1 MIFIHTIT
9 RSVCGLTP
17 SDVKKLTLILLAV
30 FAITLSAMAQT
41 PFTQHVRTPR
51 AGEGK
56 VRIIQDS
63 IIEKVVNQPMTG
75 KTAKPGKTTG
85 KADKTTGKTDKTTT
99 KPKDDTATHHDNAAA
114 KHDNTEHE
122 NADDNDTNKHVGS
135 AKTTTMTAYRIQIFS
150 GSNSHQDKQKAY
162 DLAAKC
168 KEKFP
173 ELSVYTKFVSPRW
186 VCRVGDFKNLA
197 DAQNYA
203 SKIRAAH
210 FTREVR
216 IVKTTIR
223 VKL

>member
-30 FAITLSAMAQT
+30 FAITISAMAQT
-41 PFTQHVRTPR
+41 PFTQHVRTQR

-75 KTAKPGKTTG
+75 KTAKPG
-85 KADKTTGKTDKTTT
+85 KTTGKTDKTTT

>member
-41 PFTQHVRTPR
+41 PFTQHVRTQR

-85 KADKTTGKTDKTTT
+85 KADKTTT

>member
-41 PFTQHVRTPR
+41 PFTQHVRTQR

-85 KADKTTGKTDKTTT
+85 KTDKTTT
-99 KPKDDTATHHDNAAA
+99 KPKDDTATHPDNAAA

-122 NADDNDTNKHVGS
+122 NADNNETNKHVGS

>member
-1 MIFIHTIT
+1 M
-9 RSVCGLTP
+9 
-17 SDVKKLTLILLAV
+17 KKLTLILLAV
-30 FAITLSAMAQT
+30 FTITLSAMAQT
-41 PFTQHVRTPR
+41 PFTQHVRTQR

-75 KTAKPGKTTG
+75 KTAKPDKTTG
-85 KADKTTGKTDKTTT
+85 KADKTTT
-99 KPKDDTATHHDNAAA
+99 KPKDDTATHPDNAAA

-122 NADDNDTNKHVGS
+122 NADDNETNKHVGS

>member
-41 PFTQHVRTPR
+41 PFTQHVRTQR

-85 KADKTTGKTDKTTT
+85 KTEKTTT

-122 NADDNDTNKHVGS
+122 NADDNETNKHVGS

>member
-41 PFTQHVRTPR
+41 PFTQHVRTQR

-75 KTAKPGKTTG
+75 KTAKPGKT
-85 KADKTTGKTDKTTT
+85 KGKTDKTTT

-114 KHDNTEHE
+114 KHDHTEHE
-122 NADDNDTNKHVGS
+122 NADDNETNKHVGS

>member
-30 FAITLSAMAQT
+30 FAITISAMAQT
-41 PFTQHVRTPR
+41 PFTQHVRTQR

-85 KADKTTGKTDKTTT
+85 KTDKTTT
-99 KPKDDTATHHDNAAA
+99 KPKDDTATHPDNAAA

-122 NADDNDTNKHVGS
+122 NADNNETNKHVGS

>member
-41 PFTQHVRTPR
+41 PFTQHVRTQR

-85 KADKTTGKTDKTTT
+85 KTDKTTT
-99 KPKDDTATHHDNAAA
+99 KPKDHTATHPDNAAA

-122 NADDNDTNKHVGS
+122 NADDNETNKHVGS
-135 AKTTTMTAYRIQIFS
+135 PKTTTMTAYRIQIFS

>member
-1 MIFIHTIT
+1 
-9 RSVCGLTP
+9 
-17 SDVKKLTLILLAV
+17 
-30 FAITLSAMAQT
+30 
-41 PFTQHVRTPR
+41 
-51 AGEGK
+51 GK

-75 KTAKPGKTTG
+75 KTAKPG
-85 KADKTTGKTDKTTT
+85 KTTGKTDKTTT

-122 NADDNDTNKHVGS
+122 NADDNETNKHVGS

>member
-1 MIFIHTIT
+1 MICIHTVT

-30 FAITLSAMAQT
+30 FAITISAMAQT
-41 PFTQHVRTPR
+41 PFTQHVRTQR

-85 KADKTTGKTDKTTT
+85 KTDKTTT
-99 KPKDDTATHHDNAAA
+99 KPKDYTATHPDNAAA

-122 NADDNDTNKHVGS
+122 NADNNETNKHVGS

>member
-41 PFTQHVRTPR
+41 PFTQHVRTQR

-85 KADKTTGKTDKTTT
+85 KTDKTTT

-114 KHDNTEHE
+114 KHDHTEHE

>member
-41 PFTQHVRTPR
+41 PFTQHVRTQR

-75 KTAKPGKTTG
+75 KTAKPG
-85 KADKTTGKTDKTTT
+85 KTTGKTDKTTT

-122 NADDNDTNKHVGS
+122 NADDNETNKHVGS

>member
-1 MIFIHTIT
+1 MIFIHTKT

-30 FAITLSAMAQT
+30 VAITLSAMAQT
-41 PFTQHVRTPR
+41 PFTQHVRTQR

-75 KTAKPGKTTG
+75 KTAKPG
-85 KADKTTGKTDKTTT
+85 KTTGKTDKTTT

-122 NADDNDTNKHVGS
+122 NADDNETNKHVGS

>member
-1 MIFIHTIT
+1 M
-9 RSVCGLTP
+9 
-17 SDVKKLTLILLAV
+17 KKLTLILLAV

-41 PFTQHVRTPR
+41 PFTQHVRTQR

-75 KTAKPGKTTG
+75 KTAKPG
-85 KADKTTGKTDKTTT
+85 KTTGKTDKTTT

-223 VKL
+223 VKH

>member
-1 MIFIHTIT
+1 MIFIQTKT

-41 PFTQHVRTPR
+41 PFTQHVRTQR

-85 KADKTTGKTDKTTT
+85 KTDKTTT
-99 KPKDDTATHHDNAAA
+99 KHKDDTATHHDNASA

-122 NADDNDTNKHVGS
+122 NADDNETNKHVGS

>member
-41 PFTQHVRTPR
+41 PFTQHVRTQR

-85 KADKTTGKTDKTTT
+85 KTDKTTT

-114 KHDNTEHE
+114 KHDNTEHD
-122 NADDNDTNKHVGS
+122 NADDNETNKHVGS

>member
-1 MIFIHTIT
+1 M
-9 RSVCGLTP
+9 
-17 SDVKKLTLILLAV
+17 KKLTLILLAV

-41 PFTQHVRTPR
+41 PFTQHVRTQR

-75 KTAKPGKTTG
+75 KTAKPGKI
-85 KADKTTGKTDKTTT
+85 TGKTDKTTT

-122 NADDNDTNKHVGS
+122 NADDNETNKHVGS

>member
-1 MIFIHTIT
+1 M
-9 RSVCGLTP
+9 
-17 SDVKKLTLILLAV
+17 KKLTLILLAV

-41 PFTQHVRTPR
+41 PFTQHVRTQR

-75 KTAKPGKTTG
+75 KTAKPG
-85 KADKTTGKTDKTTT
+85 KTTGKTDKTTT

-122 NADDNDTNKHVGS
+122 NADDNETNKHVGS

>member
-41 PFTQHVRTPR
+41 PFTQHVRTQR

-75 KTAKPGKTTG
+75 KTAKPG
-85 KADKTTGKTDKTTT
+85 KTTGKTDKTTT

>member
-30 FAITLSAMAQT
+30 FAITISAMAQT
-41 PFTQHVRTPR
+41 PFTQHVRTQR

-75 KTAKPGKTTG
+75 KTAKPGKI
-85 KADKTTGKTDKTTT
+85 TGKTDKTTT
-99 KPKDDTATHHDNAAA
+99 KPKDDTATHPDNAAA

-122 NADDNDTNKHVGS
+122 NADNNETNKHVGS

>member
-1 MIFIHTIT
+1 MILIHTIT

-41 PFTQHVRTPR
+41 PFTQHVRTQR

-75 KTAKPGKTTG
+75 KTAKPGKTT
-85 KADKTTGKTDKTTT
+85 AKTDKTTT
-99 KPKDDTATHHDNAAA
+99 KPKDDTATHHDNASA

>member
-41 PFTQHVRTPR
+41 PFTQHVRTQR

-75 KTAKPGKTTG
+75 KTAKPG
-85 KADKTTGKTDKTTT
+85 KTTGKTDKTTT

-122 NADDNDTNKHVGS
+122 NADDNETNKHVGS
-135 AKTTTMTAYRIQIFS
+135 SKTTTMTAYRIQIFS

>member
-41 PFTQHVRTPR
+41 PFTQHVRTQR

-85 KADKTTGKTDKTTT
+85 KTDKTTT

-114 KHDNTEHE
+114 KHDHTEHE
-122 NADDNDTNKHVGS
+122 NADDNETNKHVGS

>member
-41 PFTQHVRTPR
+41 PFTQHVRTQR

-85 KADKTTGKTDKTTT
+85 KTDKTTT

-114 KHDNTEHE
+114 KHDHTEHE
-122 NADDNDTNKHVGS
+122 NADDNETNKHAGS

>member
-41 PFTQHVRTPR
+41 PFTQHVRTQR

-85 KADKTTGKTDKTTT
+85 KTDKTTT
-99 KPKDDTATHHDNAAA
+99 KPKDDTATHHDNASA

>member
-41 PFTQHVRTPR
+41 PFTQHVRTQR

-85 KADKTTGKTDKTTT
+85 KTDKTTT
-99 KPKDDTATHHDNAAA
+99 KPKDDTATHPDNAAA

-122 NADDNDTNKHVGS
+122 NADDNETNKHVGS

>member
-41 PFTQHVRTPR
+41 PFTQHVRTQR

-75 KTAKPGKTTG
+75 KTAKPG
-85 KADKTTGKTDKTTT
+85 KTTGKTDKTTT

-122 NADDNDTNKHVGS
+122 NADDNETNKHVGS

-223 VKL
+223 VKH

>member
-30 FAITLSAMAQT
+30 FAITLSTMAQT
-41 PFTQHVRTPR
+41 PFTQHVRTQR

-85 KADKTTGKTDKTTT
+85 KTEKTTT

-122 NADDNDTNKHVGS
+122 NADDNETNKHVGS

-223 VKL
+223 VKH

>member
-41 PFTQHVRTPR
+41 PFTQHVRTQR

-85 KADKTTGKTDKTTT
+85 KADKTTT
-99 KPKDDTATHHDNAAA
+99 KPKDDTATHPDNAAA

-122 NADDNDTNKHVGS
+122 NADDNETNKHVGS

>member
-41 PFTQHVRTPR
+41 PFTQHVRTQR

-75 KTAKPGKTTG
+75 KTAKPGKT
-85 KADKTTGKTDKTTT
+85 KGKTDKTTT

-122 NADDNDTNKHVGS
+122 NADDNETNKHVGS

>member
-41 PFTQHVRTPR
+41 PFTQHVRTQR

-85 KADKTTGKTDKTTT
+85 KADKTTT

-122 NADDNDTNKHVGS
+122 NADDNETNKHVGS

>member
-1 MIFIHTIT
+1 MLFIHTIT

-41 PFTQHVRTPR
+41 PFTQHVRTQR

-75 KTAKPGKTTG
+75 KTAKPG
-85 KADKTTGKTDKTTT
+85 KTTGKTDKTTT

-122 NADDNDTNKHVGS
+122 NADDNETNKHVGS
-135 AKTTTMTAYRIQIFS
+135 VKTTTMTAYRIQIFS

-223 VKL
+223 VKH

>member
-41 PFTQHVRTPR
+41 PFTQHVRTQR

-75 KTAKPGKTTG
+75 KTAKPGKI
-85 KADKTTGKTDKTTT
+85 TGKTDKTTT

-122 NADDNDTNKHVGS
+122 NADDNETNKHVGS

>member
-1 MIFIHTIT
+1 M
-9 RSVCGLTP
+9 
-17 SDVKKLTLILLAV
+17 KKLTLILLAV

-41 PFTQHVRTPR
+41 PFTQHVRTQR

-75 KTAKPGKTTG
+75 KTAKPG
-85 KADKTTGKTDKTTT
+85 KTTGKTDKTTT

-122 NADDNDTNKHVGS
+122 NADDNETNKHVGS

-223 VKL
+223 VKH

>member
-1 MIFIHTIT
+1 MIFIHTKT

-41 PFTQHVRTPR
+41 PFTQHVRTQR

-75 KTAKPGKTTG
+75 KTAKPG
-85 KADKTTGKTDKTTT
+85 KTTGKTDKTTT

-122 NADDNDTNKHVGS
+122 NADDNETNKHVGS